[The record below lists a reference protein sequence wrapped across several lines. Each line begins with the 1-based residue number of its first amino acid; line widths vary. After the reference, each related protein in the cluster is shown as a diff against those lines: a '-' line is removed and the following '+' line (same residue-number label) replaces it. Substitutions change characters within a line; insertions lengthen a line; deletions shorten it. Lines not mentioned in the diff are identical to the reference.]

1 MGQGLVLGSAREKV
15 LSGDEAFSKTFA
27 PEELFQPDQG
37 MLPPGMSVTIDQ
49 DAKPQAKGEVYSPHA
64 RSTIGPKG
72 QSTRHVSDLGDRA
85 IVEGRKSEGDS
96 GGSKKGRIRQP
107 KRPQAAPS

>member
-1 MGQGLVLGSAREKV
+1 MQA
-15 LSGDEAFSKTFA
+15 
-27 PEELFQPDQG
+27 DQG

-49 DAKPQAKGEVYSPHA
+49 DAKTQGKGEAYSPHA
-64 RSTIGPKG
+64 KSTMGPYKG